1 MYFPATLTPY
11 NDGTQRYGVTFV
23 DLPGCVSVGE
33 SLDDALRKAS
43 EALSLHV
50 GSMIEDGD
58 PIPTPSTL
66 EQAFAADTHE
76 AEEEGIALEPGTLHQ
91 FVHFEPAVQSREVA
105 PVRLSISLKP
115 VVLARIDKV
124 ASELGLT
131 RSGLIA
137 VATREY
143 CNRMQ
148 TDFS

>member
-11 NDGTQRYGVTFV
+11 NDGTQRYGITFV
-23 DLPGCVSVGE
+23 DLPGCMSVGE
-33 SLDDALRKAS
+33 SLDDALRMAS

-50 GSMIEDGD
+50 GTMIEGGD

-66 EQAFAADTHE
+66 EQAREADIRE
-76 AEEEGIALEPGTLHQ
+76 AEEEGTDFDSGTLHQ
-91 FVHFEPAVQSREVA
+91 FVYFEPAVRLQEIT
-105 PVRLSISLKP
+105 PIRLSISLKP

-124 ASELGLT
+124 ASELGLP

-143 CNRMQ
+143 CNLMQ
-148 TDFS
+148 AQ

>member
-11 NDGTQRYGVTFV
+11 NDGTQRYGITFV

-33 SLDDALRKAS
+33 SLDDALRMAA

-50 GSMIEDGD
+50 GSMLEDGETV
-58 PIPTPSTL
+58 PAPSTL
-66 EQAFAADTHE
+66 EQARAADMRE
-76 AEEEGIALEPGTLHQ
+76 AEEEGTTYEPGTLHQ
-91 FVHFEPAVQSREVA
+91 FVYFEPVLQSQEVS

-143 CNRMQ
+143 CSRIQ
-148 TDFS
+148 V